1 MIKHLITSK
10 ENKKFIIKENIMKR
24 NTELLIEMA
33 REVYA
38 ENQNLGHIAG
48 TYETLKDVC
57 NENFQTPY
65 EAAKACLRGNL
76 KTEKHYELYMIGFDD
91 DGNDAIWGFETENEY
106 FEDILTR
113 ETENEIVEEYKNIFP
128 NYEQDETYL
137 EYLDF
142 KIYSNELKRK

>member
-1 MIKHLITSK
+1 
-10 ENKKFIIKENIMKR
+10 MKR
-24 NTELLIEMA
+24 KTELLIEMA

-65 EAAKACLRGNL
+65 EGAKAMLRGNL
-76 KTEKHYELYMIGFDD
+76 QTEKHYEIYMIGFDD
-91 DGNDAIWGFETENEY
+91 DGNDAIWGFENEKEY
-106 FEDILTR
+106 LEDILTN

>member
-10 ENKKFIIKENIMKR
+10 ENKKIIIKENIMKR
-24 NTELLIEMA
+24 KTELLIEMA

-65 EAAKACLRGNL
+65 EGAKAMLRGNL
-76 KTEKHYELYMIGFDD
+76 QIEKHYELYMIGFDD

-113 ETENEIVEEYKNIFP
+113 ETENEIVEEYKNVSYD
-128 NYEQDETYL
+128 YEEDETYL
-137 EYLDF
+137 EYM
-142 KIYSNELKRK
+142 KLKNK

>member
-1 MIKHLITSK
+1 
-10 ENKKFIIKENIMKR
+10 MKR
-24 NTELLIEMA
+24 KTELLIEMA

-65 EAAKACLRGNL
+65 EGAKAMFRGNL
-76 KTEKHYELYMIGFDD
+76 QTEKHYEIYMIGFDD
-91 DGNDAIWGFETENEY
+91 DGNDAIWGFENEGEY
-106 FEDILTR
+106 LKDILT
-113 ETENEIVEEYKNIFP
+113 EEIENEIVEEYKNIFP

-142 KIYSNELKRK
+142 KIYYNELKRK